1 MSTPPA
7 IPDHTLLRVIG
18 RGSYGEV
25 WLARNVM
32 ATHRAVKIVRRD
44 SFDSD
49 RPYLREFEGIRRCEP
64 VSRAHDGLIDILH
77 MGRSDEEGW
86 FYYVMELADSTGPS
100 AQTDQS
106 DYRPATLSAR
116 LTNGKMLE
124 VTECLRIAESLAGA
138 LAFLHE
144 QGLIHRDVK
153 PSNVMYAGGVPKLG
167 DIGLVAEAGS
177 SRSFVG
183 TEGFVPLEGPGTERA
198 DIFAL
203 GKVLYEAL
211 TGMDRSQ
218 FPLLPRE
225 WRHAYDFNQR
235 VELNEIVL
243 RACEGQRER
252 RYATAREMLADIA
265 LVASGRSVKKL
276 RGMEGKL
283 RALRW
288 LGAAAAIIT
297 AVAVGFS
304 LLGQSQAARERTLR
318 ERAEKAEEESRE
330 GRYAAMLG
338 QVQAARHDRSPG
350 AATRAL
356 AIAAELARL
365 HPTPALR
372 DEAAFLLGRGEF
384 QAREDLHVPGN
395 GRACASHPDTGMVAL
410 TELFTDDSIVITFRI
425 AGASAAPRTVRVADV
440 PPHCQWPVFS
450 GDGRRLLLLCA
461 YGGGVVVDVASGEA
475 ITRIATGTT
484 STSLLNFCGHDG
496 DRLVRQSSSGGLA
509 FYEIPDGERTV
520 IPVDWPASDQSHG
533 QTLPT
538 PSPDGKSVL
547 LVYRGVIPVRRMRD
561 LVPLIVAPPPGVSP
575 FTGSACLVES
585 ATGRILWQVDGPD
598 DQAAAWSP
606 EGMRLAVRCAGEIRL
621 LDAATGAT
629 TATVPQRIYNGG
641 TRLCFIGSSGLLAW
655 STWSQ
660 SGSYDLQREE
670 HTPGLPCEPANYG
683 PRTRRLFSAADSGV
697 RAAEWRPSPVLRV
710 LRPPTQERMGVYVNI
725 SPDERWLICGTG
737 EAFHIFDLT
746 SGEDAPASILPAPF
760 AGEVTFPDAGSIEF
774 LSRDGIHRT
783 SWTGTPP
790 ASLPAAGETALPAG
804 TPTDFTASSADG
816 KVRAY
821 SGSRFVRVLSGS
833 AAPREFPT
841 GDTGNPLSLSP
852 DGRWLALGAQHSG
865 TVRVWDLQS
874 DAAEPAKE
882 QPCGTVAVPAFSPDG
897 SWLVCAGHDATLILR
912 TGTWEEVHRLPC
924 GSGGLMGHLHFTG
937 DSRHLM
943 VRSATNICRLVETG
957 TWSTLLHLA
966 SPPEELLNR
975 SALSAGGRYFAAVG
989 ARNEINVWDLSALRV
1004 ELNKLGLAEDT
1015 APAKRAVGE

>member
-32 ATHRAVKIVRRD
+32 GTHRAVKIVRRD
-44 SFDSD
+44 AFDSD

-77 MGRSDEEGW
+77 MGRCDEEGW
-86 FYYVMELADSTGPS
+86 FYYVMELADSTDRS
-100 AQTDQS
+100 EQTDHS
-106 DYRPATLSAR
+106 TYRPATLSAR
-116 LTNGKMLE
+116 LTAGKMLE

-225 WRHAYDFNQR
+225 WRHAYDFEQR

-252 RYATAREMLADIA
+252 RYFSAREMLADIA

-288 LGAAAAIIT
+288 LGAAAAVIT
-297 AVAVGFS
+297 AAAVGFS
-304 LLGQSQAARERTLR
+304 LLGQKQAARERTLR
-318 ERAEKAEEESRE
+318 ERAENAEAESRE

-350 AATRAL
+350 AAAKAL

-365 HPTPALR
+365 RPTPELR
-372 DEAAFLLGRGEF
+372 NEAAFLLGRGEF
-384 QAREDLHVPGN
+384 RARADLHVPGN
-395 GRACASHPDTGMVAL
+395 GQGCAIHADTGMVAQ
-410 TELFTDDSIVITFRI
+410 TELFADQSIAITFHI
-425 AGASAAPRTVRVADV
+425 AGGSEAPRTVRIPDV
-440 PPHCQWPVFS
+440 PLHYQWPAFS
-450 GDGRRLLLLCA
+450 DDGRRLLLVSA
-461 YGGGVVVDVASGEA
+461 YGGGVVIDVASGEA

-484 STSLLNFCGHDG
+484 STSLLNFCGDDG
-496 DRLVRQSSSGGLA
+496 NRLVRQSSSGGLA
-509 FYEIPDGERTV
+509 FYEIPGGERTV
-520 IPVDWPASDQSHG
+520 LAVDWPVTNQLAE

-547 LVYRGVIPVRRMRD
+547 LVHHGIIPVRNWLD
-561 LVPLIVAPPPGVSP
+561 VFPLVVEPPPGVSP
-575 FTGSACLVES
+575 FVGSACLVES

-598 DQAAAWSP
+598 DQAVAWSP
-606 EGMRLAVRCAGEIRL
+606 DGARIAVRCAGEIRI

-629 TATVPQRIYNGG
+629 TATVPQRIYSGG
-641 TRLCFIGSSGLLAW
+641 TRLCFIGSSNLLAW
-655 STWSQ
+655 STWAQ
-660 SGSYDLQREE
+660 NGSYDLLRQEI
-670 HTPGLPCEPANYG
+670 TPGLPCEPANYG

-697 RAAEWRPSPVLRV
+697 RAAEWRPSPVLRL
-710 LRPPTQERMGVYVNI
+710 LRPPSQERLGIHVNI

-737 EAFHIFDLT
+737 EAFHIFDLASSDET
-746 SGEDAPASILPAPF
+746 AASILRARL
-760 AGEVTFPDAGSIEF
+760 ASEVTFPESGSIEF
-774 LSRDGIHRT
+774 HSRDGIHRAP
-783 SWTGTPP
+783 WNGAPP
-790 ASLPAAGETALPAG
+790 ASLPPPGAAELPAG
-804 TPTDFTASSADG
+804 KHATYTACSADG

-821 SGSRFVRVLSGS
+821 SGSRFIRVLSES
-833 AAPREFPT
+833 AAPRDFPT
-841 GDTGNPLSLSP
+841 GDSGNPLSLSP
-852 DGRWLALGAQHSG
+852 DGRWLAVGAQHSG
-865 TVRVWDLQS
+865 TVRVWDLMS
-874 DAAEPAKE
+874 AVAEPAKE
-882 QPCGTVAVPAFSPDG
+882 LPCGTVAVPAFSPNG
-897 SWLVCAGHDATLILR
+897 QWLACSGHDATLILR
-912 TGTWEEVHRLPC
+912 PGTWEEVRRLPC
-924 GSGGLMGHLHFTG
+924 GSGGLMGHPHFTR

-943 VRSATNICRLVETG
+943 VRSAWNTCCLVETG
-957 TWSTLLHLA
+957 TWRTLLHLA
-966 SPPEELLNR
+966 SPPEETINR
-975 SALSAGGRYFAAVG
+975 TALSAGGRYFAAAG
-989 ARNEINVWDLSALRV
+989 ARHEIYVWDLHALHD
-1004 ELNKLGLAEDT
+1004 ELMKLGLPEDT
-1015 APAKRAVGE
+1015 APAMRAVGQ